1 MAMSRSTLGMLYDS
15 LKAGTISRREFI
27 NRASA
32 TGIGAGGAVFMDY
45 AAVISAAGGS
55 KNGFAVYPGQDG
67 TPSASPVE
75 GAPSNHEAGME
86 GRTRGEGGELR
97 LIQWQAPTTAN
108 AHTGTGTKDFLAG
121 QPVQEPLL
129 NYLPDGSLFAQL
141 AAEVPA
147 VENGLLAEDLSSVT
161 FKLKEGVVWSDGE
174 PFTAN
179 DVVFTWQWVTNP
191 ANAAVSAGPWEIVEN
206 IEAVD
211 DLTALVTF
219 FQPSAAWFDP
229 FAGGTVGPILPAHI
243 FDNDPGNRN
252 TDFDL
257 MPIGT
262 GPFVIEEFRPN
273 DQVNYIANENYR
285 EPNKPF
291 FASIVLKG
299 GGEAAAAARAVMQT
313 GEYHYAW
320 NLQVEPAVLD
330 EIDADGEFGTYVVA
344 QGPSL
349 ERIHIN
355 FSDPWTE
362 VDGQVS
368 EMNTPHPFLTDPAV
382 REALNLA
389 CDRQTIADE
398 FYGPGQPP
406 TANILNGLPQWESPN
421 TSWEFNLEEAARI
434 LDEAGWTREGE
445 GLRSKDGMELKI
457 VYATSVNAVRQK
469 TQAVIKRDLESI
481 GIGVQLEQIDAAIY
495 FDGSE
500 GNPQNINKFPWDIDM
515 YTNAPSSPVP
525 IPFFISWYAGPNGS
539 NVAQKSNGWQGQNFS
554 RWINEEYDAKF
565 EELQSATDLD
575 TATQLLIDLN
585 DIVIADRA
593 VIPLVNRSI
602 DTYAFSLDLREEP
615 LELGP
620 FHDLT
625 YWNIANWNYKDGV
638 EV

>member
-1 MAMSRSTLGMLYDS
+1 MAKVQSTLGQLYEA
-15 LKAGTISRREFI
+15 LKAGEISRRDFMKH
-27 NRASA
+27 ASA
-32 TGIGAGGAVFMDY
+32 TGIGASMALFMAN
-45 AAVISAAGGS
+45 AAIAGGG

-67 TPSASPVE
+67 TPSASPVD
-75 GAPSNHEAGME
+75 GAPMNHEAGME

-97 LIQWQAPTTAN
+97 LIQWQAATTAN

-121 QPVQEPLL
+121 QPVQEPLM
-129 NYLPDGSLFAQL
+129 NYLPDGSIVAQL
-141 AAEVPA
+141 VTEVPA
-147 VENGLLAEDLSSVT
+147 VENGMLAEDLSTVT

-179 DVVFTWQWVTNP
+179 DVVFTWQWITNP
-191 ANAAVSAGPWEIVEN
+191 DNAAVSAGPWEIVES

-211 DLTALVTF
+211 DLTAQVTF
-219 FQPSAAWFDP
+219 TQPSAAWFEP
-229 FAGGTVGPILPAHI
+229 FTGGTTGPILPAHM
-243 FDNDPGNRN
+243 FDNDPANRN
-252 TDFDL
+252 PDFDIN
-257 MPIGT
+257 PIGT
-262 GPFVIEEFRPN
+262 GPFKIEEFRPN
-273 DQVNYIANENYR
+273 DQVNYVMNENFR

-291 FASIVLKG
+291 FSSIVMKG

-320 NLQVEPAVLD
+320 NLQVEPAVLE
-330 EIDADGEFGTYVVA
+330 EIDADGEFGTFVVA

-362 VDGQVS
+362 VNGQIS

-406 TANILNGLPQWESPN
+406 TANVLNGLPQWESPN
-421 TSWEFNLEEAARI
+421 TSWEYNLEKAAQV
-434 LDEAGWTREGE
+434 LDEAGWTREGD
-445 GLRSKDGMELKI
+445 GLRSKDGVELRI

-469 TQAVIKRDLESI
+469 TQAVIKQSFESI
-481 GIGVQLEQIDAAIY
+481 GIGVQLEQVDAAIY

-500 GNPQNINKFPWDIDM
+500 GNPQNINKFPWDINM

-525 IPFFISWYAGPNGS
+525 IPFFISWYAGPNGE
-539 NVAQKSNGWQGQNFS
+539 NIAQESNGWQGQNFI
-554 RWINEEYDAKF
+554 RWRNDEYDAKF
-565 EELQSATDLD
+565 EELQSSTDLD

-585 DIVIADRA
+585 DIIIADRA
-593 VIPLVNRSI
+593 LIPLVNRSI

-615 LELGP
+615 LQLGP